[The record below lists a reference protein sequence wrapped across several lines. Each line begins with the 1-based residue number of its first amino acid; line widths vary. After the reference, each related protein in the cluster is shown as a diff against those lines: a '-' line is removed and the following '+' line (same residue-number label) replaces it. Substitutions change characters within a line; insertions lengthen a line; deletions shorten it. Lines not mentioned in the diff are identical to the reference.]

1 MMSDRPATEP
11 TNPDLAD
18 STRAWRAPD
27 LPDRQEDG
35 LGERLGANYYKL
47 MAASTISNLGDGI
60 GVIAYPWLASA
71 VTRNPILIAGVAA
84 AQRLPWLL
92 FTLPAGVITDRRDR
106 RRLMVGSNA
115 VRAFLTLG
123 VAAAVMLRQD
133 SLPSPDEAAA
143 GDVVGTDVGL
153 YLVIVAATMLL
164 GMAEVLYDNAAQTFL
179 PAIVSQPNLEKANG
193 RLWSVEMVAN
203 QFLGPPLAGVL
214 LLVAFSLPFY
224 IDAATFAVSAA
235 LIAAI
240 AATPRVRAEPAAGSD
255 SDSAGSGWVGE
266 AKEGFIWL
274 WRHPLLRPLA
284 ISLGLF
290 NLLGTGILAVLV
302 LFAQEVLRTSSTEFA
317 LLMTAGAVGGV
328 IGGWTASR
336 LADLFG
342 DGPSLWIAVGV
353 NGVMTTAAGLVS
365 QWPIVWVTFA
375 VSTVFAVL
383 WNVITV
389 SFRQTVIPD
398 ELLGRVNSVY
408 RLFGWGMIPIGA
420 MVGGLI
426 VTVSESFGGGR
437 ELALR
442 MPFLVLGAGHVLL
455 LAYAAPRL
463 TSAKFAAA
471 RIEAGAEP
479 T

>member
-1 MMSDRPATEP
+1 MTTDPPTTESP
-11 TNPDLAD
+11 DSDLAD
-18 STRAWRAPD
+18 SSRAGRAKN
-27 LPDRQEDG
+27 LPDRE
-35 LGERLGANYYKL
+35 GEGVGKRLGANYYKL
-47 MAASTISNLGDGI
+47 MAASAISNLGDGI

-71 VTRNPILIAGVAA
+71 VTRNPLLIAGVAA

-92 FTLPAGVITDRRDR
+92 FTLPAGVITDRSDR
-106 RRLMVGSNA
+106 RRLMVGANA
-115 VRAFLTLG
+115 VRAVLTLG
-123 VAAAVMLRQD
+123 VAAAVMLRQN

-143 GDVVGTDVGL
+143 GEVVGTDVGL
-153 YLVIVAATMLL
+153 YLLILAATMLL
-164 GMAEVLYDNAAQTFL
+164 GMAEVLYDNSAQTFM
-179 PAIVSQPNLEKANG
+179 PAIVSQSNLEKANG

-203 QFLGPPLAGVL
+203 QFIGPPLAGVL

-224 IDAATFAVSAA
+224 VDAATFVVSAV

-240 AATPRVRAEPAAGSD
+240 ATPRRVRAKPVGETQ
-255 SDSAGSGWVGE
+255 SGWVEE
-266 AKEGFIWL
+266 AKEGFGWL
-274 WRHPLLRPLA
+274 WRHPLLRSLA

-290 NLLGTGILAVLV
+290 NLLANGVFAVMV
-302 LFAQEVLRTSSTEFA
+302 LFAQEVLETSSTEFA
-317 LLMTAGAVGGV
+317 LLMTAGAAGGVVGG
-328 IGGWTASR
+328 WAASW
-336 LADLFG
+336 LADRFG
-342 DGPSLWIAVGV
+342 DGPSLWIAVLV
-353 NGVMTTAAGLVS
+353 NGTMTTVAGLVS
-365 QWPIVWVTFA
+365 QWPLVWITFA

-420 MVGGLI
+420 IIGGLI
-426 VTVSESFGGGR
+426 VTVSEAVSGDR
-437 ELALR
+437 ELSLR
-442 MPFLVLGAGHVLL
+442 MPFLVLGLSHLLL

-471 RIEAGAEP
+471 RIEAGADS

>member
-1 MMSDRPATEP
+1 MTISTGHEDQGVDGGDADRSPG
-11 TNPDLAD
+11 
-18 STRAWRAPD
+18 S
-27 LPDRQEDG
+27 
-35 LGERLGANYYKL
+35 LGSNYYKL
-47 MAASTISNLGDGI
+47 MAASAISNLGDGI

-92 FTLPAGVITDRRDR
+92 FTLPAGVITDRSDR
-106 RRLMVGSNA
+106 RRLMVGSNVIRA
-115 VRAFLTLG
+115 VLTLG
-123 VAAAVMLRQD
+123 VAVAVMMRQG
-133 SLPSPDEAAA
+133 SLPSPDEAAS
-143 GDVVGTDVGL
+143 GDVAGTDLGL
-153 YLVIVAATMLL
+153 YLVIVIATLFL
-164 GMAEVLYDNAAQTFL
+164 GMAEVLYDNSAQTFM
-179 PAIVSQPNLEKANG
+179 PSIVAQPNLEKANG

-224 IDAATFAVSAA
+224 LDAATFAVSAA

-240 AATPRVRAEPAAGSD
+240 ATTPRARAKPVAPDGTSVAD
-255 SDSAGSGWVGE
+255 SGGWVSE
-266 AKEGFIWL
+266 AKEGFVWL

-284 ISLGLF
+284 ISLGMF
-290 NLLGTGILAVLV
+290 NLLGNGIFAVLV
-302 LFAQEVLRTSSTEFA
+302 LFAQEVLDTSSTEFA
-317 LLMTAGAVGGV
+317 LLMTAGAFGGV
-328 IGGWTASR
+328 IGGWAASSLAR
-336 LADLFG
+336 LLG
-342 DGPSLWIAVGV
+342 DGPALWVSIAV
-353 NGVMTTAAGLVS
+353 NGTMTIIAGLVS
-365 QWPIVWVTFA
+365 QWPIVWITFA

-420 MVGGLI
+420 IVGGLI
-426 VTVSESFGGGR
+426 VTVTETIVGDR
-437 ELALR
+437 ELSLR
-442 MPFLVLGAGHVLL
+442 MPFLVLGLAHVLL
-455 LAYAAPRL
+455 FAYAAPRL
-463 TSAKFAAA
+463 TTAKFAAA